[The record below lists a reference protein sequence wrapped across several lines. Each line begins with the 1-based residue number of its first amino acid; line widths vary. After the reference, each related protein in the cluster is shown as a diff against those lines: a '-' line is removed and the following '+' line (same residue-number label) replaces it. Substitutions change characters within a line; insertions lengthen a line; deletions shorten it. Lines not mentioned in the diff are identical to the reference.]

1 MFASTSLT
9 EHLVRGAIGIS
20 LFALALYLIPSYPIL
35 AALIAL
41 AALVPFR
48 GCPACWT
55 FGLYETACKVKPKS
69 KN

>member
-9 EHLVRGAIGIS
+9 EHLIRGAIGI
-20 LFALALYLIPSYPIL
+20 ALYLMPSYPLVAALAAL
-35 AALIAL
+35 AALI
-41 AALVPFR
+41 PFR

-69 KN
+69 KG